1 MTSPPFLDVVNYKHD
16 NWLRCWFNDIDPD
29 TVEIWQFKNPKKW
42 QDAMTTV
49 FTELYRILRPGGF
62 VAFEVGEVRNG
73 SIMLEDLVVPAGKKA
88 GLTAEAILIND
99 QKFTKTSHCW
109 GIDNLRKGTNTNRIV
124 IFSKH

>member
-1 MTSPPFLDVVNYKHD
+1 MT
-16 NWLRCWFNDIDPD
+16 
-29 TVEIWQFKNPKKW
+29 
-42 QDAMTTV
+42 AV

-99 QKFTKTSHCW
+99 QTFTKTSHCW
-109 GIDNLRKGTNTNRIV
+109 GVDNLRKGTNTNRIV
-124 IFSKH
+124 LFSRH